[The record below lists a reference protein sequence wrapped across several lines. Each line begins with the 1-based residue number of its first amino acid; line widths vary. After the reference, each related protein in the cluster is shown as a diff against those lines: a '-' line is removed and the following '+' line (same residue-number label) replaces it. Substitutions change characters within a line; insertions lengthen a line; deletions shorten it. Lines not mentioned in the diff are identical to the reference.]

1 MTALYICYQSIRE
14 PLTETQVVAYLEG
27 LAAAGHTMLLL
38 TFERAAIDSAE
49 GRTLA
54 DRLLSKGIRWHWLHY
69 HKRPT
74 APATAWDIAMGVLY
88 GLWLAR
94 WQKIDLFHARA
105 HVAGLMGLILRTLT
119 GARLLFDV
127 RGLLAEE
134 YADAGLWP
142 RDGRLFRLTKF
153 FERLILG
160 HSDGIIVLTHR
171 GRSLLAEWYPEEI
184 AGTPLA
190 VIPCCVDRERAARSP
205 VQPAPLQP
213 VHGRPF
219 PTVHAVRPLTLV
231 YVGKLGGLYMTAA
244 ILQFFSFVK
253 QLAPGSRFEIWTQS
267 DRGPLAKRL
276 EDHGLAADT
285 LVGCSSPAELLLRLE
300 SRCDAAVSFIRPCV
314 SKLASSPTKI
324 PEYLAAGLPVVANG
338 GIGDMDELI
347 AQEGVGVT
355 VADFSDESLRSGVRQ
370 LIDLLA
376 DQDVR
381 SRCRNA
387 AEKYFDLERVGWSG
401 YCGMYQQIE
410 RG

>member
-27 LAAAGHTMLLL
+27 LAAAGHTMLLV
-38 TFERAAIDSAE
+38 TFERAAMNAAE

-54 DRLLSKGIRWHWLHY
+54 DRLLSKGIRWHWLRY

-74 APATAWDIAMGVLY
+74 APATAWDISMGVLY

-94 WQKIDLFHARA
+94 RQKIDLYHARS
-105 HVAGLMGLILRTLT
+105 HVAGLMGLILKTLT

-134 YADAGLWP
+134 YADAGVWP
-142 RDGRLFRLTKF
+142 RGGRLFRWTKA
-153 FERLILG
+153 FERLILR
-160 HSDGIIVLTHR
+160 HSDGIIVLTER
-171 GRSLLAEWYPEEI
+171 GRSLLREWYSQEL

-190 VIPCCVDRERAARSP
+190 VIPCCVDRERALLSPLHVARSLP
-205 VQPAPLQP
+205 RLHVA
-213 VHGRPF
+213 
-219 PTVHAVRPLTLV
+219 RPLTLA
-231 YVGKLGGLYMTAA
+231 YAGKLGGLYMTTA

-253 QLAPGSRFEIWTQS
+253 EMVPESRFEIWTQS
-267 DRGPLAKRL
+267 DPGPLAKGL
-276 EDHGLAADT
+276 EEHGLRGDT
-285 LVGCSSPAELLLRLE
+285 LVGCSAPAELLLRLE
-300 SRCDAAVSFIRPCV
+300 SQCDAAVSFIRPCV

-347 AQEGVGVT
+347 AREGVGVT
-355 VADFSDESLRSGVRQ
+355 IADFSDEALRRGVRQ
-370 LIDLLA
+370 LLDLLG
-376 DQDVR
+376 DR
-381 SRCRNA
+381 EIRERCRHT

-401 YCGMYQQIE
+401 YRGMYQQLDP
-410 RG
+410 G

>member
-1 MTALYICYQSIRE
+1 
-14 PLTETQVVAYLEG
+14 
-27 LAAAGHTMLLL
+27 MLLL
-38 TFERAAIDSAE
+38 TFERAGIDSAE
-49 GRTLA
+49 ARTLA
-54 DRLLSKGIRWHWLHY
+54 DRLLSKGIRWHWLRY

-74 APATAWDIAMGVLY
+74 APATAWDISMGVLY

-94 WQKIDLFHARA
+94 RQKIDLFHARA
-105 HVAGLMGLILRTLT
+105 HVAGLMGLILKTFP

-142 RDGRLFRLTKF
+142 RGGRLFRLTKS
-153 FERLILG
+153 FERLILR
-160 HSDGIIVLTHR
+160 HSDGIIVLTRR
-171 GRSLLAEWYPEEI
+171 GQSLLAEWYPEEI

-190 VIPCCVDRERAARSP
+190 VIPCCVDRERAAWSS
-205 VQPAPLQP
+205 APTAQGLA
-213 VHGRPF
+213 PF
-219 PTVHAVRPLTLV
+219 HAGRPLTLV

-244 ILQFFSFVK
+244 ILKFFSFVK
-253 QLAPGSRFEIWTQS
+253 ERVPGSRFEIWTQS
-267 DRGPLAKRL
+267 DPAPLGKRL
-276 EDHGLAADT
+276 EDHGLAANT

-300 SRCDAAVSFIRPCV
+300 SECDAAVSFIRPCI

-347 AQEGVGVT
+347 AEEGVGVT
-355 VADFSDESLRSGVRQ
+355 IADFSDESLRSGVRQ

-381 SRCRNA
+381 SRCRNT

-401 YCGMYQQIE
+401 YCGMYQQLA

>member
-1 MTALYICYQSIRE
+1 MTALYLCYQSIRE
-14 PLTETQVVAYLEG
+14 PLTETQVIAYLEG
-27 LAAAGHTMLLL
+27 LAAAGHNMLLL

-54 DRLLSKGIRWHWLHY
+54 DHLLNKGIRWHWLRY

-74 APATAWDIAMGVLY
+74 APATAWDIYTGVLY

-94 WQKIDLFHARA
+94 RQKIDLFHARA

-142 RDGRLFRLTKF
+142 RDGRLFRWTKS
-153 FERLILG
+153 FERLILR

-190 VIPCCVDRERAARSP
+190 VIPCCVDRERAPVSP
-205 VQPAPLQP
+205 V
-213 VHGRPF
+213 
-219 PTVHAVRPLTLV
+219 HAARPLTLA
-231 YVGKLGGLYMTAA
+231 YAGKLGGLYMTAA
-244 ILQFFSFVK
+244 ILRFFSFVK
-253 QLAPGSRFEIWTQS
+253 EMVPESRFEIWTQS
-267 DRGPLAKRL
+267 DPGPLEKGL

-285 LVGCSSPAELLLRLE
+285 LVGYSSPAELLLHLE
-300 SRCDAAVSFIRPCV
+300 SQCDAAVSFIRPCV

-324 PEYLAAGLPVVANG
+324 PEYLAAGLPVVANA

-347 AQEGVGVT
+347 AQEGVGVS
-355 VADFSDESLRSGVRQ
+355 VADFSDEALRRGVRQ
-370 LIDLLA
+370 LLALLG
-376 DQDVR
+376 DR
-381 SRCRNA
+381 EIRERCRNT
-387 AEKYFDLERVGWSG
+387 AEKHFDLERVGWSG
-401 YCGMYQQIE
+401 YRGMYQQLDP
-410 RG
+410 G